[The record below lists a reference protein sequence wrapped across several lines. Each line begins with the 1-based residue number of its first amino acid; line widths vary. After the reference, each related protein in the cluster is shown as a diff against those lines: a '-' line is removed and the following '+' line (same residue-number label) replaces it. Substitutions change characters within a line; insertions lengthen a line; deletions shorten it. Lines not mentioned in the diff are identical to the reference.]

1 MPVIE
6 GLANRGHEV
15 VLMMPFCDDCGKHEN
30 ISMVHVKEYD
40 GKDYCDYLIL
50 INGQY
55 LDNYSFR

>member
-6 GLANRGHEV
+6 GLADRGHEV

-40 GKDYCDYLIL
+40 GKGDCDYLIL
-50 INGQY
+50 IN
-55 LDNYSFR
+55 